1 MVPRN
6 VSFAAYGAYNQVDY
20 FIGHN
25 LALPIPGQAGTL
37 FKERVMIKRMKFVTP
52 VVLLLALAAV
62 VTACT
67 AGAGAGQQV
76 TAADIMAK
84 MRETMKTTQSAQGTT
99 DITLTIN
106 KDGIKALA
114 GTIMGSSAAGSSQ
127 MADGLAKLPDSV
139 SVSVNTWHQSPDK
152 ARVEVASSTIP
163 NTSGATIVYDGQ
175 KAYLFSPSNNTVYT
189 VTPANSTDKLPAEL
203 QALMQSGDLQA
214 QLDKLIAATDVKLLG
229 TEKIAGLDAY
239 KLDIALKPD
248 ALTTLGLPKAMQ
260 MQAGLIAKDLH
271 GTLWV
276 DTNRWIPLKFVVE
289 HPSIGQLT
297 IATSKID
304 LNKPIDTSKFV
315 LQVPGGAKTVDLD
328 ALKDTMT
335 PKASTLQGARDGAA
349 KDGWTLLEPTYLPDS
364 ATLVGVTGMGANMM
378 PGGYMLSYSSANSDF
393 TIVEGKSEYQGML
406 GDGMSG
412 VNAGPNGGLKDV
424 PLRGTT
430 AKAFSPP
437 TGDST
442 ALFWQE
448 KGTGVWVAIHGK
460 ISYADAVK
468 IAEGLK

>member
-1 MVPRN
+1 
-6 VSFAAYGAYNQVDY
+6 
-20 FIGHN
+20 
-25 LALPIPGQAGTL
+25 
-37 FKERVMIKRMKFVTP
+37 MKFVTP
-52 VVLLLALAAV
+52 VMLLLALVAV
-62 VTACT
+62 VSACT
-67 AGAGAGQQV
+67 AGAGQQV
-76 TAADIMAK
+76 TAADIVAK
-84 MRETMKTTQSAQGTT
+84 MRETMKTTQTTQGTT
-99 DITLTIN
+99 DISLTIN
-106 KDGIKALA
+106 KDGIKALV
-114 GTIMGSSAAGSSQ
+114 GTIMGGSAAGSSQ
-127 MADGLAKLPDSV
+127 IGDGLAKLPDSV
-139 SVSVNTWHQSPDK
+139 AVSVNTWHQSPDK

-163 NTSGATIVYDGQ
+163 NTSGAILVYDGQ
-175 KAYLFSPSNNTVYT
+175 KAYVYSPSNNTVYT
-189 VTPANSTDKLPAEL
+189 ATPANSADKLPAEL
-203 QALMQSGDLQA
+203 QALLQNGDLEA
-214 QLDKLIAATDVKLLG
+214 QIDKLIAATDVKLLG
-229 TEKIAGLDAY
+229 TEKVAGLDAY

-260 MQAGLIAKDLH
+260 LQAGVIAKDLH

-276 DTNRWIPLKFVVE
+276 DTNRWIPLKFVLD
-289 HPSIGQLT
+289 HPSLGQLT
-297 IATSKID
+297 IATSKLD
-304 LNKPIDTSKFV
+304 VNKPIDASKFV

-328 ALKDTMT
+328 ALKDAAA

-349 KDGWTLLEPTYLPDS
+349 KDGWTLLEPTYLPNN

-378 PGGYMLSYSSANSDF
+378 AGGYMLSYSSASSDF
-393 TIVEGKSEYQGML
+393 TIVEGKGQYPGML

-412 VNAGPNGGLKDV
+412 VNGGPNGGLKDV

-460 ISYADAVK
+460 ISYEEAVK